1 MILLEG
7 PYVSDF
13 LKQTIEDYR
22 IPVIHSSFSSGVLG
36 QETKALISAEEAV
49 QRMQQNPEQLI
60 IYTNSE
66 NSIHWIEKNLSFTGL
81 PEKINLFKNK
91 VRFRE
96 LLRPLFPNYFFQGI
110 PFSELAATDVS
121 DFSFPF
127 IIKPA
132 VGFFSMGVYKVDK
145 PDEWPGIVRKITEEI
160 HLVQHLY
167 PKEVFD
173 STKFIAEASI
183 EGVEYAIDCY
193 YNADGEVV
201 ILNIMKHLFS
211 SDKDMSDRVY
221 ITSKDVVSTNLVPMK
236 RFLEEMG
243 NAAGVKNFAAHV
255 EVRIDSDGRIVPIE
269 VNPMRFGGWCTTP
282 DLAWYAHGFNIYDY
296 FLSQKEP
303 DWEQLLADKNDDVF
317 SVVVLDNSTGTEG
330 KNIPSF
336 DYEGLLQDFESPLEL
351 RKVDYGSYPLF
362 GFVFVQ
368 TKDGQMD
375 ELLRILK
382 SDLSEYIR
390 N

>member
-13 LKQTIEDYR
+13 LKQTIKDFS
-22 IPVIHSSFSSGVLG
+22 IPVINNSFSSEIFDRNS
-36 QETKALISAEEAV
+36 QQLISEKEV
-49 QRMQQNPEQLI
+49 VEYMKQHPEQL

-66 NSIHWIEKNLSFTGL
+66 NSIHWVEKHLSFTRL

-96 LLRPLFPNYFFQGI
+96 LLRNQFPDYFFKSI
-110 PFSELAATDVS
+110 PFGELGITDVS

-145 PDEWPGIVRKITEEI
+145 PEEWKEIVEKITEEVQR
-160 HLVQHLY
+160 VQHLY

-173 STKFIAEASI
+173 STEFIAEANI
-183 EGVEYAIDCY
+183 EGTEYAIDCY
-193 YNADGEVV
+193 YNAEGKPV

-221 ITSKDVVSTNLVPMK
+221 ITSKEIISSNLVQMK

-243 NAAGVKNFAAHV
+243 NAAGINNFAAHV
-255 EVRIDSDGRIVPIE
+255 EVRIDDNGRIVPIE

-296 FLSQKEP
+296 FLSQREP
-303 DWEQLLADKNDDVF
+303 AWDQLLADKDGQVY

-330 KNIPSF
+330 NSIQSF
-336 DYEGLLQDFESPLEL
+336 DYEKLLQDFENPLEL
-351 RKVDYGSYPLF
+351 RKVDYRSYPLF
-362 GFVFVQ
+362 GFVFAQ
-368 TKDGQMD
+368 TKSDQMD
-375 ELLRILK
+375 ELIRILK
-382 SDLSEYIR
+382 SDLSEYIL